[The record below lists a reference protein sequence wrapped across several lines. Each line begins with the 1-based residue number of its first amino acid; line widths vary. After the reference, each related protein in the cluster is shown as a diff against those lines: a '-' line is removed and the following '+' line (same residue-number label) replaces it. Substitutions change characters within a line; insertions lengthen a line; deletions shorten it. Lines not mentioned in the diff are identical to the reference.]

1 MAGISPENKDGS
13 ERALDQRLDDMNKRL
28 GRDIHAKPE
37 PEPSKT
43 KNEGF
48 GNAFKL
54 SSEFISAILV
64 GTAIGYGID
73 WLVGTTPFAMIGFL
87 LLGFV
92 AGVMNVLRAS
102 GEMAGSYELSSSKP
116 DSNLGKDD

>member
-1 MAGISPENKDGS
+1 MPQDKKT
-13 ERALDQRLDDMNKRL
+13 DQTSDLGDRLADMNKRL
-28 GRDIHAKPE
+28 GRDVQQQSDGSQRRSAKD
-37 PEPSKT
+37 
-43 KNEGF
+43 GY

-64 GTAIGYGID
+64 GAILGYGID
-73 WLVGTTPFAMIGFL
+73 WLVGTTPWAMIVFL

-102 GEMAGSYELSSSKP
+102 GELSGSYDLKA
-116 DSNLGKDD
+116 SNKDGLANDE

>member
-1 MAGISPENKDGS
+1 MVEKTPGS
-13 ERALDQRLDDMNKRL
+13 NNSTDEDLDKRLADINKRL
-28 GRDIHAKPE
+28 GRDVKPKDE
-37 PEPSKT
+37 TSRP

-64 GTAIGYGID
+64 GTIMGYGID
-73 WLVGTTPFAMIGFL
+73 WLLGTLPFAMILFL

-92 AGVMNVLRAS
+92 AGVMNVLRSA
-102 GEMAGSYELSSSKP
+102 GEMSGSYELRTDP
-116 DSNLGKDD
+116 KDKAQKE